1 MPNSRKRDNRQN
13 YVNKLLHPFPEVKY
27 AKRGK
32 FSTVI
37 NNVRIFSDLNSF
49 VNNRATIESVNSMYV
64 LTGWAVK

>member
-13 YVNKLLHPFPEVKY
+13 YVNKLLPEVKY

-37 NNVRIFSDLNSF
+37 NNVRIVSDLNSF